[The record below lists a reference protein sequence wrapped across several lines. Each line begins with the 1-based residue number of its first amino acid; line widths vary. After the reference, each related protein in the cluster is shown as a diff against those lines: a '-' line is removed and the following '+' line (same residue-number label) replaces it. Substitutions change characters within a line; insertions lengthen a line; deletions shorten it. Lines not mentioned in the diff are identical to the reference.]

1 MERKPALI
9 RLPIIDTYVEFVRH
23 NRDYRNLWYSQIIS
37 LMGDWFNLIASAALI
52 AKLSGSGLAIGGIFL
67 ARLLPPLL
75 LGPFVGVVADRFD
88 RRKILIASDLLRT
101 GVVLA
106 FLLVRSEADIW
117 LIYLLTVLQFS
128 ISAFFE
134 PTRAAL
140 LPSLVP
146 RRDLVTANALSSTTW
161 STMLAL
167 GAAMGGLATALF
179 GITTAFILDA
189 LTFVLSAWFI
199 TRISAAGDAVDADSL
214 SERQGGWQE
223 FVKGV
228 RYLRQHPPILVVALL
243 KASSALAYGG
253 MMVIEVTYAEQ
264 IFPIFG
270 SSSATL
276 GLIYVAA
283 GLGTGFGPIVTR
295 RLTGDNPLVMQWALL
310 FAYLLSFV
318 GFVTIGWAA
327 SLPLLLFG
335 TFLRTIESGVNWVF
349 SSAILQMAVP
359 GKFLGRVFAFDF
371 AMMTLAA
378 SLSTLWVGWAQD
390 NQGLPP
396 ADIVYL
402 LSLVPLVMATGWLA
416 YLMLYLR
423 RQQALSS

>member
-1 MERKPALI
+1 MI

-416 YLMLYLR
+416 YLMLYLK
-423 RQQALSS
+423 RQQALSSQ

>member
-1 MERKPALI
+1 MI
-9 RLPIIDTYVEFVRH
+9 RIPIIDTYVEFVRH

-75 LGPFVGVVADRFD
+75 LGPFVGVVADRFN

-140 LPSLVP
+140 LPSIVP

-167 GAAMGGLATALF
+167 GAALGGLATALF

-199 TRISAAGDAVDADSL
+199 TRLSVSGDAVDADSL

-318 GFVTIGWAA
+318 GFITIGWAA
-327 SLPLLLFG
+327 SLPLMLFG
-335 TFLRTIESGVNWVF
+335 TFLRTVESGVNWVF

-390 NQGLPP
+390 SQGLAP

-402 LSLVPLVMATGWLA
+402 LSVVPLLMAAGWLA
-416 YLMLYLR
+416 YLTLYLR
-423 RQQALSS
+423 RQQALSSQ